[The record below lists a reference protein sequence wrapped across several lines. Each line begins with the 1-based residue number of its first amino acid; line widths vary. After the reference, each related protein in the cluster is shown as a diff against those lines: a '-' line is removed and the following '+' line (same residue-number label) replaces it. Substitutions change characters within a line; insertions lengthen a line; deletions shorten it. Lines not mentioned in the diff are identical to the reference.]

1 MKSVCPGLF
10 VAFVMAACEPPANVT
25 APARAP
31 DDSVVASAKPL
42 AIVSAADSAEPA
54 PLASP
59 PAPPTPAP
67 APCPP
72 EAPTPAGALAWVNGC
87 KIELGEKI
95 FFDFDKATIRPQS
108 FPVLDAVGDI
118 LFRDVDLHVEIQG
131 HLGDPDREAYGRKL
145 SQHRAQSVMK
155 YLIAKKGIARERL
168 TAVGYENSVPIADWR
183 TEEGRAKNRR
193 IELVIR
199 KWSGGENR

>member
-1 MKSVCPGLF
+1 MKSVCSGLF

-42 AIVSAADSAEPA
+42 ATASAEPA
-54 PLASP
+54 PLAS
-59 PAPPTPAP
+59 TPAP

-145 SQHRAQSVMK
+145 SQQRAQSVMK

>member
-1 MKSVCPGLF
+1 MKHVCPGVL
-10 VAFVMAACEPPANVT
+10 VAFVMVACEPPAKVT
-25 APARAP
+25 TPAAAPGVSAE
-31 DDSVVASAKPL
+31 VAAKPL
-42 AIVSAADSAEPA
+42 PTASAVAAVEPA
-54 PLASP
+54 PLAS
-59 PAPPTPAP
+59 APSAAAP
-67 APCPP
+67 VPCPP
-72 EAPTPAGALAWVNGC
+72 EAPAPAGALAWVNGC

-95 FFDFDKATIRPQS
+95 YFDFDKATIRPQS

-145 SQHRAQSVMK
+145 SQHRAQAVMN